1 MKSSSSPQ
9 GGKFHFDL
17 CERLVGLGVSQ
28 RLLCSPSAEENVF
41 AAFRP
46 SLCSMVFSAL
56 AESNAS
62 LQVTATSVLAL
73 LAQQDGEWSAVKP
86 HAKV

>member
-1 MKSSSSPQ
+1 M
-9 GGKFHFDL
+9 
-17 CERLVGLGVSQ
+17 
-28 RLLCSPSAEENVF
+28 F

-56 AESNAS
+56 AETNAS

-73 LAQQDGEWSAVKP
+73 LAQQNGEWSTVKL
-86 HAKV
+86 HIAGK

>member
-1 MKSSSSPQ
+1 MRAA
-9 GGKFHFDL
+9 HL
-17 CERLVGLGVSQ
+17 TRRLTADPLFA
-28 RLLCSPSAEENVF
+28 LTEENVF

-56 AESNAS
+56 AESNAN

-73 LAQQDGEWSAVKP
+73 LAQQNGEWSAVKLCVIG
-86 HAKV
+86 K